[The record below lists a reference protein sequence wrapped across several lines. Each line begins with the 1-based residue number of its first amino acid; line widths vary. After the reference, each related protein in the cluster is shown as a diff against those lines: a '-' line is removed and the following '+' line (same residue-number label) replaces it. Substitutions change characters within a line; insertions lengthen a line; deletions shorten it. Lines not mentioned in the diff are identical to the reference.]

1 MIPIKETFLSIQG
14 EGYYAG
20 CLSFFI
26 RTQGCDI
33 GCHWCDEPKS
43 WDLHGGIKTKSDVLL
58 KDLKKTNTNIV
69 IFTGGEPLMHD
80 LSDVCNVISSE
91 GYKMHLETSG
101 SYPLTG
107 NWDWIT
113 LSPKKIRPPLS
124 EIYAFASE
132 LKVVI
137 YNQDDFKWAVEQEKL
152 VNPSCLLY
160 LQPEWS
166 RLETIQS
173 DIIEFISRH
182 PRWKL
187 SLQTHKYLNIK

>member
-1 MIPIKETFLSIQG
+1 MRNSVEKSLLARSVYIISICRSSPAFL
-14 EGYYAG
+14 
-20 CLSFFI
+20 
-26 RTQGCDI
+26 R
-33 GCHWCDEPKS
+33 
-43 WDLHGGIKTKSDVLL
+43 
-58 KDLKKTNTNIV
+58 
-69 IFTGGEPLMHD
+69 
-80 LSDVCNVISSE
+80 
-91 GYKMHLETSG
+91 
-101 SYPLTG
+101 
-107 NWDWIT
+107 DWIT
-113 LSPKKIRPPLS
+113 LSPKKIKPPLS
-124 EIYAFASE
+124 SIYQFANE

-137 YNQDDFKWAVEQEKL
+137 YNQDDFKWAAEQEKL

>member
-1 MIPIKETFLSIQG
+1 M
-14 EGYYAG
+14 
-20 CLSFFI
+20 
-26 RTQGCDI
+26 
-33 GCHWCDEPKS
+33 
-43 WDLHGGIKTKSDVLL
+43 HGGIKTKSDVLL

-80 LSDVCNVISSE
+80 LSDVCSVISSE

-166 RLETIQS
+166 KLETIQS